1 MYRLILPLIVIF
13 FINTLSFGV
22 EKQEINLK
30 DLITQAKVLKKR
42 GRVVLNFE
50 KIDIKLLAYF
60 MGELANKNIVL
71 DPKIRGEVSLL
82 FSKPISIKDAWA
94 VFSTILKSKN
104 YTMIDYGS
112 YVQIIPESMSRK
124 STPPFS
130 KKTPKEDKLITFVYG
145 IKYADIT
152 NVLNVLKGLKSP
164 RGIILSYNPTNTI
177 IITDYASTVKVLR
190 NVISFIDTKDSSLSL
205 KVYKLKYADA
215 SEITSALNVAFSDTT
230 KKGIIFKTHA
240 IKSQNAILI
249 KTQEKIFPLIES
261 LIKTL
266 DTQTEKV
273 TLRTFWIV
281 HLKNTK
287 AEDLANVLNKL
298 LENIQLV
305 TFDTTTTT
313 TTKGKKS
320 KKSKNRSMELLRR
333 IYSKKKTSSAEKP
346 KIIAEK
352 STNTLII
359 YANKEEYEQIKR
371 IIDELDQRKKQILV
385 SALITEVSEQALKE
399 IGVRWQILGTQ
410 GGAAFRG
417 GISKQDFFSTLKSSG
432 LIAGVLSS
440 AGTTINIG
448 GTDFFFPDLVFLLS
462 LLQKGS
468 GFNVI
473 SSPKILTMDNLE
485 AQINV
490 AQVVPFAESTKF
502 DINGNPII
510 TFDYKEVGLK
520 LKVTPHIS
528 GNNVILE
535 LHQEINEVV
544 SLEKLQ
550 LGQITYQ
557 IPTTTKREIDTT
569 ITVENGKTVILGGLI
584 SKKTIKSMEGIPLIS
599 KVPVVGRLFRYNS
612 DEFNK
617 TNLFVFITPFIIE
630 SPEQLAKI
638 TEDLQ
643 KLSEKLVKQ
652 VKKQKE
658 RQLEKRKEKDIFE
671 DYRKYF
677 GG

>member
-1 MYRLILPLIVIF
+1 LIVLIF
-13 FINTLSFGV
+13 HLAYA
-22 EKQEINLK
+22 EKKEI
-30 DLITQAKVLKKR
+30 DFQSVIAQAKTFKKL
-42 GRVVLNFE
+42 GKVSLNFE
-50 KIDIKLLAYF
+50 KIDLKLLAYF
-60 MGELANKNIVL
+60 MGELADKNIVL
-71 DPKIRGEVSLL
+71 DPNIRGDVSLI
-82 FSKPISIKDAWA
+82 FSKPITIQDAWA
-94 VFSTILKSKN
+94 VFTSILKSKN
-104 YTMIDYGS
+104 YAVLDFGS
-112 YVQIIPESMSRK
+112 YVQIVPEGVSRK
-124 STPPFS
+124 STPPFTQKS
-130 KKTPKEDKLITFVYG
+130 KEDTLITFVYEL
-145 IKYADIT
+145 KNADI
-152 NVLNVLKGLKSP
+152 NSVLTVLKGLKSP
-164 RGIILSYNPTNTI
+164 RGNVLSYNPTKTI
-177 IITDYASTVKVLR
+177 IITDTDEASI
-190 NVISFIDTKDSSLSL
+190 NL
-205 KVYKLKYADA
+205 KIYTLKYADA
-215 SEITSALNVAFSDTT
+215 NEVSAALNVAFSDLG
-230 KKGIIFKTHA
+230 KQGITFKTYA

-249 KTQEKIFPLIES
+249 KTQEKVFPLIDK
-261 LIKTL
+261 LVKTL
-266 DTQTEKV
+266 DVQTEKV

-298 LENIQLV
+298 LENIQLI
-305 TFDTTTTT
+305 TAEETAPTT
-313 TTKGKKS
+313 GKD
-320 KKSKNRSMELLRR
+320 KKKKKPTDFLRR
-333 IYSKKKTSSAEKP
+333 LYSSRKGTSRTERP
-346 KIIAEK
+346 KIISEK

-359 YANKEEYEQIKR
+359 YANKEEYEAIKK
-371 IIDELDQRKKQILV
+371 IIDELDQRKKQVLV
-385 SALITEVSEQALKE
+385 SAIITEVSEKALQE

-417 GISKQDFFSTLKSSG
+417 GISQEDFFSTLKSSG
-432 LIAGVLSS
+432 FITGILSPS
-440 AGTTINIG
+440 GTNINIG
-448 GTDFFFPDLVFLLS
+448 GNNFFFPDIIFLLS
-462 LLQKGS
+462 LLEKGS

-557 IPTTTKREIDTT
+557 IPTTTKRELDTT

-584 SKKTIKSMEGIPLIS
+584 SKKTVKSMEGVPVLS
-599 KVPVVGRLFRYNS
+599 RLPVVGRLFKYNS

-630 SPEQLAKI
+630 SPQQLAKI
-638 TEDLQ
+638 TEELQ
-643 KLSEKLVKQ
+643 KLSRELIRKSENR
-652 VKKQKE
+652 KKE
-658 RQLEKRKEKDIFE
+658 LEKTKDKDIFE

>member
-1 MYRLILPLIVIF
+1 MFKKSLSVILLCF
-13 FINTLSFGV
+13 FVFSV
-22 EKQEINLK
+22 AYPAKKEI
-30 DLITQAKVLKKR
+30 DFQSIIAQAKAFKKT
-42 GRVVLNFE
+42 GKVSLNFE
-50 KIDIKLLAYF
+50 KIDLKLLAYF
-60 MGELANKNIVL
+60 MGELADKNIVL
-71 DPKIRGEVSLL
+71 DPNIRGDVSLI
-82 FSKPISIKDAWA
+82 FSKPISIEDAWA
-94 VFSTILKSKN
+94 VFTSILKSKN
-104 YTMIDYGS
+104 YTVLDYGS
-112 YVQIIPESMSRK
+112 YVQIVPEGVSRK
-124 STPPFS
+124 TTPPFT
-130 KKTPKEDKLITFVYG
+130 KDYKEDKLITYVYEV
-145 IKYADIT
+145 KHADI
-152 NVLNVLKGLKSP
+152 NNILNVLKGLKSP
-164 RGIILSYNPTNTI
+164 RGNVLSYNPTKTI
-177 IITDYASTVKVLR
+177 IITDYATTVDILKDVLR
-190 NVISFIDTKDSSLSL
+190 FIDTGDASVNIKI
-205 KVYKLKYADA
+205 YTLKYAEA
-215 SEITSALNVAFSDTT
+215 NEVSAALNVAFSDLA
-230 KKGIIFKTHA
+230 KQGIVFKTHA
-240 IKSQNAILI
+240 IKSQNALLV
-249 KTQEKIFPLIES
+249 KTQEKVFPLIDR

-266 DTQTEKV
+266 DVQTEKV

-298 LENIQLV
+298 LENIQLIS
-305 TFDTTTTT
+305 TEET
-313 TTKGKKS
+313 TTKEKKKKKRPSDFLRRLYSQRKS
-320 KKSKNRSMELLRR
+320 K
-333 IYSKKKTSSAEKP
+333 SATERP

-352 STNTLII
+352 STNTLIV
-359 YANKEEYEQIKR
+359 YANREEYEAIKK
-371 IIDELDQRKKQILV
+371 IIDELDQRKKQVLV
-385 SALITEVSEQALKE
+385 SAIITEVSEKALQE

-417 GISKQDFFSTLKSSG
+417 GISQEDFFSTLKSSG
-432 LIAGVLSS
+432 FITGVLSS
-440 AGTTINIG
+440 SGTSINIG
-448 GTDFFFPDLVFLLS
+448 GTNFFFPDIIFLLS
-462 LLQKGS
+462 LLEKGS

-584 SKKTIKSMEGIPLIS
+584 SKKTVKSMEGVPVIS
-599 KVPVVGRLFRYNS
+599 KLPVVGRLFKYNS
-612 DEFNK
+612 DELNK

-638 TEDLQ
+638 TEELQ
-643 KLSEKLVKQ
+643 KMSRELLKKAEK
-652 VKKQKE
+652 KKK
-658 RQLEKRKEKDIFE
+658 LEKKKEKDIFE

>member
-1 MYRLILPLIVIF
+1 MFRKLLSSVLMVLIFHLAYAEKKEIDFQSVIA
-13 FINTLSFGV
+13 
-22 EKQEINLK
+22 
-30 DLITQAKVLKKR
+30 QAKTFKKL
-42 GRVVLNFE
+42 GKVSLNFE
-50 KIDIKLLAYF
+50 KIDLKLLAYF
-60 MGELANKNIVL
+60 MGELADKNIVL
-71 DPKIRGEVSLL
+71 DPNIRGDVSLI
-82 FSKPISIKDAWA
+82 FSKPITIQDAWA
-94 VFSTILKSKN
+94 VFTSILKSKN
-104 YTMIDYGS
+104 YAVLDFGS
-112 YVQIIPESMSRK
+112 YVQIVPEGVSRK
-124 STPPFS
+124 STPPFTQKS
-130 KKTPKEDKLITFVYG
+130 KEDTLITFVYEL
-145 IKYADIT
+145 KNADI
-152 NVLNVLKGLKSP
+152 NSVLTVLKGLKSP
-164 RGIILSYNPTNTI
+164 RGNVLSYNPTKTI
-177 IITDYASTVKVLR
+177 IITDYATTINILKDVLK
-190 NVISFIDTKDSSLSL
+190 FIDTDEASINL
-205 KVYKLKYADA
+205 KIYTLKYADA
-215 SEITSALNVAFSDTT
+215 NEVSAALNVAFSDLG
-230 KKGIIFKTHA
+230 KQGITFKTYA
-240 IKSQNAILI
+240 IKSQNALLI
-249 KTQEKIFPLIES
+249 KTQEKVFPLIDK
-261 LIKTL
+261 LVKTL
-266 DTQTEKV
+266 DVQTEKV

-298 LENIQLV
+298 LENIQLI
-305 TFDTTTTT
+305 TAEEKAPTT
-313 TTKGKKS
+313 GKD
-320 KKSKNRSMELLRR
+320 KKKKKPADFLRR
-333 IYSKKKTSSAEKP
+333 LYSSRKGASKTERP
-346 KIIAEK
+346 KIISEK

-359 YANKEEYEQIKR
+359 YANKEEYEAIKK
-371 IIDELDQRKKQILV
+371 IIDELDQRKKQVLV
-385 SALITEVSEQALKE
+385 SAIITEVSEKALQE

-417 GISKQDFFSTLKSSG
+417 GISQEDFFSTLKSSG
-432 LIAGVLSS
+432 FITGILSPS
-440 AGTTINIG
+440 GTSINIG
-448 GTDFFFPDLVFLLS
+448 GNNFFFPDIIFLLS
-462 LLQKGS
+462 LLEKGS

-557 IPTTTKREIDTT
+557 IPTTTKRELDTT

-584 SKKTIKSMEGIPLIS
+584 SKKTVKSMEGVPVLS
-599 KVPVVGRLFRYNS
+599 KLPVVGRLFKYNS

-630 SPEQLAKI
+630 SPQQLAKI
-638 TEDLQ
+638 TEELQ
-643 KLSEKLVKQ
+643 KLSRELIRKSEKRE
-652 VKKQKE
+652 KK
-658 RQLEKRKEKDIFE
+658 LEKTKDKDIFE
-671 DYRKYF
+671 DYRRYF

>member
-1 MYRLILPLIVIF
+1 MIKLIPVLILTI
-13 FINTLSFGV
+13 FINLASYSA
-22 EKQEINLK
+22 EKKDIDFQE
-30 DLITQAKVLKKR
+30 LIAQAKIFKKT
-42 GRVVLNFE
+42 GKVTLNFE
-50 KIDIKLLAYF
+50 KIDIKLLTYF

-82 FSKPISIKDAWA
+82 FSKPISIEDAWA

-104 YTMIDYGS
+104 YTIIDYGS
-112 YVQIIPESMSRK
+112 YIQIVPESVSRK
-124 STPPFS
+124 STPPFVE
-130 KKTPKEDKLITFVYG
+130 KETKEDKLITFVYEL
-145 IKYADIT
+145 KHADIT
-152 NVLNVLKGLKSP
+152 GVLNVLKGLKSP
-164 RGIILSYNPTNTI
+164 RGNILSYNPANTI
-177 IITDYASTVKVLR
+177 IITDYASTIDVLK
-190 NVISFIDTKDSSLSL
+190 NVLSFLDTKNSSMSMRIFT
-205 KVYKLKYADA
+205 LKYADA
-215 SEITSALNVAFSDTT
+215 NEVASALNVAFSDVS
-230 KKGIIFKTHA
+230 KKGIIFKTHP
-240 IKSQNAILI
+240 IKSQNAILV

-266 DTQTEKV
+266 DTETEKI

-281 HLKNTK
+281 HLRNTK

-313 TTKGKKS
+313 T
-320 KKSKNRSMELLRR
+320 KSKNKKRR
-333 IYSKKKTSSAEKP
+333 ESEILKRLYSKRKSSSSERP

-359 YANKEEYEQIKR
+359 YANKEEYEQIRK

-385 SALITEVSEQALKE
+385 SALITEVSEQALRE

-410 GGAAFRG
+410 GGASFRG
-417 GISKQDFFSTLKSSG
+417 GISKQDFFSTLKSAG

-440 AGTTINIG
+440 AGTNITIG
-448 GTDFFFPDLVFLLS
+448 GTEFFFPDIVFLLS

-584 SKKTIKSMEGIPLIS
+584 SKKTIQTMEGIPLIS
-599 KVPVVGRLFRYNS
+599 KIPVVGRLFRYNS

-630 SPEQLAKI
+630 SPNQLAKI
-638 TEDLQ
+638 TEELQ
-643 KLSEKLVKQ
+643 KLSSELVRKAEQ
-652 VKKQKE
+652 KRKKE
-658 RQLEKRKEKDIFE
+658 LEKTKEENIFE

>member
-1 MYRLILPLIVIF
+1 MSRLIINFVIILAISF
-13 FINTLSFGV
+13 FSYSV
-22 EKQEINLK
+22 EKTDTDFQQL
-30 DLITQAKVLKKR
+30 LAQAKLFKKT
-42 GRVVLNFE
+42 GKVTLNFE
-50 KIDIKLLAYF
+50 KIDIKLLTYF
-60 MGELANKNIVL
+60 MGELADKNIIL
-71 DPKIRGEVSLL
+71 DPKIRGEVSLI
-82 FSKPISIKDAWA
+82 FSKPISIQDAWA
-94 VFSTILKSKN
+94 VFSSILKSKN

-112 YVQIIPESMSRK
+112 YIQIIPESASK
-124 STPPFS
+124 KATPPFS
-130 KKTPKEDKLITFVYG
+130 KDDAKEDKLITYVYEL
-145 IKYADIT
+145 KHAEIT
-152 NVLNVLKGLKSP
+152 HVLNVLKGLKSP
-164 RGIILSYNPTNTI
+164 RGTVLSYNPANTI
-177 IITDYASTVKVLR
+177 IITDYATTIDVLK
-190 NVISFIDTKDSSLSL
+190 NVLSFIDTKDASLSM
-205 KVYKLKYADA
+205 KIYTLKYADA
-215 SEITSALNVAFSDTT
+215 NEVASALNVAFSDVS

-240 IKSQNAILI
+240 LKSQNALLV

-266 DTQTEKV
+266 DVETEKV
-273 TLRTFWIV
+273 TIRTFWIV

-298 LENIQLV
+298 LENIQLIN
-305 TFDTTTTT
+305 FDDTSKTSTS
-313 TTKGKKS
+313 S
-320 KKSKNRSMELLRR
+320 KKKRKTSTDLLRR
-333 IYSKKKTSSAEKP
+333 LYTKRKTSTIERP

-352 STNTLII
+352 TTNTLII
-359 YANKEEYEQIKR
+359 YANKDEYEQIKK

-417 GISKQDFFSTLKSSG
+417 GIAKQDFFSTLKSAG
-432 LIAGVLSS
+432 FIAGVLSS
-440 AGTTINIG
+440 AGTNINIG
-448 GTDFFFPDLVFLLS
+448 GTDFFFPDLVFILS

-584 SKKTIKSMEGIPLIS
+584 SKKTIQSMEGIPLIS
-599 KVPVVGRLFRYNS
+599 KIPIVGRLFRYNS

-638 TEDLQ
+638 TEELQ
-643 KLSEKLVKQ
+643 KISTKLIKEVEK
-652 VKKQKE
+652 
-658 RQLEKRKEKDIFE
+658 KRKVKFEKIEKKDIFE

>member
-1 MYRLILPLIVIF
+1 MLRKIIYLTLIVCIF
-13 FINTLSFGV
+13 SFSYA
-22 EKQEINLK
+22 KQEDLNLQ
-30 DLITQAKVLKKR
+30 DLIAQAKVFKKR
-42 GRVVLNFE
+42 GKVALNFE
-50 KIDIKLLAYF
+50 KIDIKLLTYF
-60 MGELANKNIVL
+60 MGELADKNIVL
-71 DPKIRGEVSLL
+71 DPNIRGEVSLI
-82 FSKPISIKDAWA
+82 FSKPISIKDAWS
-94 VFSTILKSKN
+94 VFTTILKSKN
-104 YTMIDYGS
+104 YTVIDNGS
-112 YVQIIPESMSRK
+112 YVQIIPESLSRK
-124 STPPFS
+124 STPPIS
-130 KKTPKEDKLITFVYG
+130 KDKDKEDKLITYVYEL
-145 IKYADIT
+145 KNADIS
-152 NVLNVLKGLKSP
+152 NVLTVLKGLKSP
-164 RGIILSYNPTNTI
+164 RGTILSYNPTKTI
-177 IITDYASTVKVLR
+177 IMTDYSSTISVLK
-190 NVISFIDTKDSSLSL
+190 NVLKFIDT
-205 KVYKLKYADA
+205 ADA
-215 SEITSALNVAFSDTT
+215 SLKLKIYPLKFADANEVSSALNVAFSDIQ
-230 KKGIIFKTHA
+230 KSGIVFKTYA
-240 IKSQNAILI
+240 LKSQNALLV
-249 KTQEKIFPLIES
+249 KTQEKIIPMVDS

-266 DTQTEKV
+266 DIQTEKP

-298 LENIQLV
+298 LENIQLITQEETV
-305 TFDTTTTT
+305 SAGKSK
-313 TTKGKKS
+313 KGKKS
-320 KKSKNRSMELLRR
+320 KQRTTDILRR
-333 IYSKKKTSSAEKP
+333 LYSKKKTSTAEKP

-359 YANKEEYEQIKR
+359 YANKEEYSAIRK

-385 SALITEVSEQALKE
+385 SALITEVSEKALKE

-417 GISKQDFFSTLKSSG
+417 GISQEDFFSTLKSSG
-432 LIAGVLSS
+432 FLAGVLSS
-440 AGTTINIG
+440 SGTSINIG
-448 GTDFFFPDLVFLLS
+448 GTDFFFPDLLFLLS

-584 SKKTIKSMEGIPLIS
+584 SKKTVQSMEGVPVLS
-599 KVPVVGRLFRYNS
+599 KLPVVGRLFRYNS
-612 DEFNK
+612 DEMNK

-638 TEDLQ
+638 TEELQ
-643 KLSEKLVKQ
+643 KLSKSLLKKEK
-652 VKKQKE
+652 KKRK
-658 RQLEKRKEKDIFE
+658 LEKEKKKDIFE